1 MRIAYL
7 GYQYEESILYEFRCI
22 TQTKK
27 NTNIDYQA
35 HIRSIEKSYEVRK
48 RWF

>member
-1 MRIAYL
+1 MNFGALPKR
-7 GYQYEESILYEFRCI
+7 
-22 TQTKK
+22 K